1 MRSPLPARGFTIIE
15 MMITVVILVIL
26 IAVGI
31 PSFRDFIL
39 VQRVKNASFEVF
51 AALALARS
59 EAVSRNNTVTIT
71 PTGGNWANGWQ
82 ITTVDPTTLATV
94 NISGQSAY
102 SNITITGPATIAYAG
117 TGRSAAASLSLT
129 ATGVSA
135 ANARCITIDLSG
147 RPVTRTGTCS

>member
-1 MRSPLPARGFTIIE
+1 MVTPTFSFTPPSPRSLNTGMRRPLSVRGFTIIE

-71 PTGGNWANGWQ
+71 PPGGNWANGWQ
-82 ITTVDPTTLATV
+82 ITT
-94 NISGQSAY
+94 
-102 SNITITGPATIAYAG
+102 
-117 TGRSAAASLSLT
+117 
-129 ATGVSA
+129 
-135 ANARCITIDLSG
+135 ID
-147 RPVTRTGTCS
+147 

>member
-1 MRSPLPARGFTIIE
+1 MRGPLSARGFTLIE

-26 IAVGI
+26 ITVGV

-51 AALALARS
+51 AALVLTRS

-94 NISGQSAY
+94 NISNQSAY

-117 TGRSAAASLSLT
+117 TGRSAAASISLV

-135 ANARCITIDLSG
+135 ARCITIDLSG
-147 RPVTRTGTCS
+147 RPVTKTGTCL

>member
-1 MRSPLPARGFTIIE
+1 MWRLLPARGFTVIE
-15 MMITVVILVIL
+15 MIITVAILVIL

-71 PTGGNWANGWQ
+71 PTGANWSNGWQ
-82 ITTVDPTTLATV
+82 ITTIDPITLATV
-94 NISGQSAY
+94 NLSSQSAY
-102 SNITITGPATIAYAG
+102 SNVTIAGPATVAYAG
-117 TGRSAAASLSLT
+117 TGRSAAASISLT

-135 ANARCITIDLSG
+135 ANSRCIAIDLSG
-147 RPVTRTGTCS
+147 RPVTKTGACP